1 MIFESPLT
9 AEQRQTSQL
18 NYCRYCMINGASYM
32 CLGETVVVLFATKL
46 EASNTVIAV
55 IGAMLFLGYLMLPLG
70 VLRTRQV
77 GAAQTQADFWV
88 CRNCAAV
95 MVASSALIA
104 LYSKHLAVGWLLLNC
119 FLFYGCRAAGLV
131 MAQPLIGDIT
141 TNDDR
146 AKLLGDSNARFYVA
160 AVCSLVTVSVILH
173 YNDSISVLSCII
185 VAGAFLGVTSSVFIR
200 KIHETSSLRESARQP
215 QLPLLH
221 VAIHDSCIR
230 KQIWAGIA
238 INLGSI
244 MLASL
249 SVATLKR
256 GYHVSD
262 THAIIFSTVQFAAAI
277 VGSKLT
283 APIAK
288 RFGAKL
294 LFIFSFLLVF
304 PVCLFWLAM
313 PSSFAMPWL
322 KVLLFIPFFLIGAY
336 SALSNSAIVYYFL
349 QTVPKDHQ
357 VIGTMFIHVTTGV
370 TASLIG
376 MLASGAIIRSCEHF
390 FGDGIAMFKSYFAAA
405 FVFLLFWLIP
415 MFRLDK
421 PRN

>member
-146 AKLLGDSNARFYVA
+146 AKLLGDSNARFYIA

-294 LFIFSFLLVF
+294 LFIFSFLLVL

-313 PSSFAMPWL
+313 PSSFAVPWL
-322 KVLLFIPFFLIGAY
+322 KMLLFIPFFLIGAY

>member
-1 MIFESPLT
+1 MIFEFPLT

-146 AKLLGDSNARFYVA
+146 AKLLGDSNARFYIA

-277 VGSKLT
+277 IGSKLT

-376 MLASGAIIRSCEHF
+376 MLASGAIIRSCEYF

>member
-1 MIFESPLT
+1 MIFNQALT
-9 AEQRQTSQL
+9 EEQRKTSQL

-46 EASNTVIAV
+46 EASNTVIAI
-55 IGAMLFLGYLMLPLG
+55 IGAMLFFGYLMLPLG
-70 VLRTRQV
+70 VMRTRKV

-104 LYSKHLAVGWLLLNC
+104 PYSKHLAIAWLLLNC

-146 AKLLGDSNARFYVA
+146 AKLLGDSNARFYIA

-173 YNDSISVLSCII
+173 YNDSIRVLSCII

-215 QLPLLH
+215 QLPLLRI
-221 VAIHDSCIR
+221 AIHDSCIR

-244 MLASL
+244 MLAAM

-283 APIAK
+283 APVAQ
-288 RFGAKL
+288 RFGAKNL
-294 LFIFSFLLVF
+294 MIFAYLFVF
-304 PVCLFWLAM
+304 PVCLFWLVM
-313 PSSFAMPWL
+313 PQTFAAPWL
-322 KVLLFIPFFLIGAY
+322 KVFLFVPFFLIGAY
-336 SALSNSAIVYYFL
+336 AALSNSAIVYYFL
-349 QTVPKDHQ
+349 QTVPKEHQ
-357 VIGTMFIHVTTGV
+357 VIGSMFIHVTTGV
-370 TASLIG
+370 SASLIG
-376 MLASGAIIRSCEHF
+376 MIVSGAIIRASEHF
-390 FGDGIAMFKSYFAAA
+390 YGDGVAVFKAYFAAT
-405 FVFLLFWLIP
+405 FVFLLLGLIP

-421 PRN
+421 PKY

>member
-215 QLPLLH
+215 QLPLLR

-230 KQIWAGIA
+230 KQIWGGIA

-294 LFIFSFLLVF
+294 LFIFSFLLVL

>member
-1 MIFESPLT
+1 MIFPQPLT

-18 NYCRYCMINGASYM
+18 NYNRYCLVNGASYM

-55 IGAMLFLGYLMLPLG
+55 IGAMLFLGFLMLPLG

-104 LYSKHLAVGWLLLNC
+104 PYSKHLAVAWLLFNC

-146 AKLLGDSNARFYVA
+146 AKLLGESNAHFYVA
-160 AVCSLVTVSVILH
+160 AVCSLVTVSVILQ
-173 YNDSISVLSCII
+173 
-185 VAGAFLGVTSSVFIR
+185 R
-200 KIHETSSLRESARQP
+200 PQP
-215 QLPLLH
+215 QLPLLRL
-221 VAIHDSCIR
+221 AIHDSCIL
-230 KQIWAGIA
+230 KQIWGGIA
-238 INLGSI
+238 LNLGSI
-244 MLASL
+244 MLAAM

-283 APIAK
+283 APVAQ
-288 RFGAKL
+288 RFGAKSL
-294 LFIFSFLLVF
+294 MIFAYLFVF

-313 PSSFAMPWL
+313 PQTFAAPWL
-322 KVLLFIPFFLIGAY
+322 KIFLFVPFFLIGAY
-336 SALSNSAIVYYFL
+336 AALSNSAIVFYFL
-349 QTVPKDHQ
+349 QTVPKEHQ
-357 VIGTMFIHVTTGV
+357 VIGSMFIHVTTGV
-370 TASLIG
+370 SASLIG
-376 MLASGAIIRSCEHF
+376 MLASGAIIRVCEHF
-390 FGDGIAMFKSYFAAA
+390 YGDGVAVFKAYFAAT
-405 FVFLLFWLIP
+405 FVFLLFGLIP
-415 MFRLDK
+415 MFRLDR

>member
-1 MIFESPLT
+1 
-9 AEQRQTSQL
+9 
-18 NYCRYCMINGASYM
+18 MINGASYM

-146 AKLLGDSNARFYVA
+146 AKLLGDSNARFYIA

-215 QLPLLH
+215 QLPLLR

>member
-1 MIFESPLT
+1 
-9 AEQRQTSQL
+9 
-18 NYCRYCMINGASYM
+18 MINGASYM

-46 EASNTVIAV
+46 EASNTVIAI
-55 IGAMLFLGYLMLPLG
+55 IGAMLFFGYLMLPLG
-70 VLRTRQV
+70 VMRTRKV

-104 LYSKHLAVGWLLLNC
+104 PYSKHLAIAWLLLNC

-146 AKLLGDSNARFYVA
+146 AKLLGDSNARFYIA

-173 YNDSISVLSCII
+173 YNDSIRVLSCII

-215 QLPLLH
+215 QLPLLRI
-221 VAIHDSCIR
+221 AIHDSCIR

-283 APIAK
+283 APVAK
-288 RFGAKL
+288 HFGAKNL
-294 LFIFSFLLVF
+294 MIFSFLILF
-304 PVCLFWLAM
+304 PICVFWLAM
-313 PSSFAMPWL
+313 PSSFVVPWL
-322 KVLLFIPFFLIGAY
+322 KVLLFIPFFLLGAY

>member
-1 MIFESPLT
+1 MIFEFPLT

-104 LYSKHLAVGWLLLNC
+104 LYNKHLAVGWLLLNC

-146 AKLLGDSNARFYVA
+146 AKLLGDSNARFYIA

-173 YNDSISVLSCII
+173 YNDNISVLSCII

-215 QLPLLH
+215 QLPLLR

>member
-146 AKLLGDSNARFYVA
+146 AKLLGDSNARFYIA

-215 QLPLLH
+215 QLPLLR

-294 LFIFSFLLVF
+294 LFIFSFLLVL

-405 FVFLLFWLIP
+405 FAFLLFWLIP

>member
-1 MIFESPLT
+1 MIFEFPLT
-9 AEQRQTSQL
+9 EEQRKTSQL

-200 KIHETSSLRESARQP
+200 KIHETSSLRKSARQP
-215 QLPLLH
+215 QLPLLR

-277 VGSKLT
+277 IGSKLT

>member
-1 MIFESPLT
+1 
-9 AEQRQTSQL
+9 
-18 NYCRYCMINGASYM
+18 MINGASYM

-146 AKLLGDSNARFYVA
+146 AKLLGDSNARFYIA

-215 QLPLLH
+215 QLPLLR

-277 VGSKLT
+277 IGSKLT

-405 FVFLLFWLIP
+405 FVFLLLWLIP

>member
-1 MIFESPLT
+1 MIFPQPLT

-18 NYCRYCMINGASYM
+18 NYNRYCLVNGASYM

-55 IGAMLFLGYLMLPLG
+55 IGAMLFLGFLMLPLG

-104 LYSKHLAVGWLLLNC
+104 PYSKHLAVAWLLFNC

-146 AKLLGDSNARFYVA
+146 AKLLGESNAHFYVA

-173 YNDSISVLSCII
+173 WNDSIGVLSCII
-185 VAGAFLGVTSSVFIR
+185 LAGAAMGVTSSLFIR
-200 KIHETSSLRESARQP
+200 RIHETASLRESARQP
-215 QLPLLH
+215 QLPLLRL
-221 VAIHDSCIR
+221 AIHDSCIL
-230 KQIWAGIA
+230 KQIWGGIA
-238 INLGSI
+238 LNLGSI
-244 MLASL
+244 MLAAM

-283 APIAK
+283 APVAQ
-288 RFGAKL
+288 RFGAKSL
-294 LFIFSFLLVF
+294 MIFAYLFVF

-313 PSSFAMPWL
+313 PQTFATPWL
-322 KVLLFIPFFLIGAY
+322 KIFLFVPFFLIGAY
-336 SALSNSAIVYYFL
+336 AALSNSAIVFYFL
-349 QTVPKDHQ
+349 QTVPKEHQ
-357 VIGTMFIHVTTGV
+357 VIGSMFIHVTTGV
-370 TASLIG
+370 SASLIG
-376 MLASGAIIRSCEHF
+376 MLASGAIIRVCEHF
-390 FGDGIAMFKSYFAAA
+390 YGDGVAVFKAYFAAT
-405 FVFLLFWLIP
+405 FVFLLFGLIP
-415 MFRLDK
+415 MFRLDR

>member
-1 MIFESPLT
+1 MIFEFPLT
-9 AEQRQTSQL
+9 EEQRKTSQL

-146 AKLLGDSNARFYVA
+146 AKLLGDSNARFYIA

-215 QLPLLH
+215 QLPLLR